1 MKFCLIN
8 NLFPPLSRGGTEKIV
23 ELITAGVKNFGE
35 VMVITSQPDD
45 VSSCKREDNLT
56 VCRYNPQNFYYLMDD
71 GKKNVQE
78 KIFWHL
84 RDLFNRPVLK
94 FVKEQLNK
102 FKPDFVFT
110 HNLKG
115 LSLGIPK
122 IIRKLKLTQ
131 IHTLHDYQ
139 LLEPHG
145 SFYRQGQNLALKG
158 PFYALYRYLTKQAIK
173 SPDLV
178 VSPSAF
184 VLKKH
189 REYGFFKK
197 SKTAILPNPI
207 IINHQLLA
215 TSYPLPTKLRLL
227 YLGQI
232 EPHKGVEFLVRT
244 FLKWQNPNAALAIA
258 GNGSDLE
265 KIKKISKNDARIKI
279 LGKVENE
286 KLAEL
291 FQNTD
296 LLVLPSLWWEN
307 SPTVIY
313 EAYGYGA
320 PVLVSDTGGAKELVR
335 EGETGFIFQSGN
347 GNDLSAKLNL
357 IWQKKTELP
366 GFGQNGFQLVKQFAL
381 ENYLKKLLDLCSD
394 LKK

>member
-8 NLFPPLSRGGTEKIV
+8 NLFPPLSRGGAEKIV
-23 ELITAGVKNFGE
+23 ELIAQGLKNFGE
-35 VMVITSQPDD
+35 VLVITSQPDD
-45 VSSCKREDNLT
+45 ILSLKHEDNFTIL
-56 VCRYNPQNFYYLMDD
+56 RYNPRNIYYLLEAAE
-71 GKKNVQE
+71 KNARQ
-78 KIFWHL
+78 KLFWHL
-84 RDLFNRPVLK
+84 KDLYNFQILK
-94 FVKEQLNK
+94 SIKNKLKE

-122 IIRKLKLTQ
+122 IIRKLKITH

-139 LLEPHG
+139 LIDPHG
-145 SFYRQGQNLALKG
+145 SLYRQGQNLALKG

-173 SPDLV
+173 SPNLV
-178 VSPSAF
+178 ISPSTF
-184 VLKKH
+184 VLQKH
-189 REYGFFKK
+189 LEYGFFKK
-197 SKTAILPNPI
+197 SKKTVLPNPVS
-207 IINHQLLA
+207 LA
-215 TSYPLPTKLRLL
+215 SQNQITRKSPDEKFRIL

-244 FLKWQNPNAALAIA
+244 FLKWENNQAALAIA
-258 GNGSDLE
+258 GNGNQLE
-265 KIKKISKNDARIKI
+265 KIKEISKNDGRIKI

-286 KLAEL
+286 KLPGL
-291 FQNTD
+291 FRETD
-296 LLVLPSLWWEN
+296 LLILPSIWWEN

-313 EAYGYGA
+313 EAYSYGV
-320 PVLVSDTGGAKELVR
+320 PVLVSDTGGAQELVK
-335 EGETGFIFQSGN
+335 EGETGFVFQSGN
-347 GNDLSAKLNL
+347 ENDLSAKLNL

-366 GFGQNGFQLVKQFAL
+366 KLGQNGFQLVRQFAL